1 MNHQQCFEFDPED
14 DSTQNVGRASEVEI
28 NETLRRMQSLPTSDP
43 NKDILANE
51 ILEWLLTR

>member
-1 MNHQQCFEFDPED
+1 MSYQQCLKFDPKI
-14 DSTQNVGRASEVEI
+14 GRPSEVEI
-28 NETLRRMQSLPTSDP
+28 NETLRHMQSLPAGDP

>member
-1 MNHQQCFEFDPED
+1 MSHQQCFEFDPED
-14 DSTQNVGRASEVEI
+14 GGTQNVGRASEVEI

>member
-1 MNHQQCFEFDPED
+1 MSHQQCFKVDIED
-14 DSTQNVGRASEVEI
+14 NGTQNVGRASETEI
-28 NETLRRMQSLPTSDP
+28 NETLRHMQSLPTSDP

>member
-1 MNHQQCFEFDPED
+1 MSHQQCFEFDP
-14 DSTQNVGRASEVEI
+14 NVGRASEAEI
-28 NETLRRMQSLPTSDP
+28 NETLRHMQSLPAGDP